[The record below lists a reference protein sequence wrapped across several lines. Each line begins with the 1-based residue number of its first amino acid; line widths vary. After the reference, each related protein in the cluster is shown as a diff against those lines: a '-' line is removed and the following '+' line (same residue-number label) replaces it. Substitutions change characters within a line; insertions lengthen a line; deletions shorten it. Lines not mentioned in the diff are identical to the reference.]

1 MTTDTIKTAIADL
14 ISSGADNYNSIMN
27 RLIDDGLI
35 DSEYPAIYSED
46 GEYNSLYDQAV
57 QAALAIEIQT
67 QLEKTSTQC
76 SG

>member
-1 MTTDTIKTAIADL
+1 MTTDTIKAAIADL

-35 DSEYPAIYSED
+35 DEEYPSIYNED

-67 QLEKTSTQC
+67 QLENTSY